1 MADPTE
7 LDLVEWE
14 ALGLTIRERR
24 LARGLTLVGLAS
36 EVDLSQPFLSQVENG
51 RARPSMM
58 SLYRIAHAL
67 GTTPQA
73 FFAGPQSAAAAPVL
87 LRSSEVRVVDVTGQ
101 SAESSCHLLL
111 AGEAPFHVLEFD
123 GLPTEYLEYWEHDGF
138 EAVYVI
144 NGDVEVDIGGKVKAL
159 ATGDFISYSSRLP
172 HRLDLHQMNEPE

>member
-1 MADPTE
+1 M
-7 LDLVEWE
+7 
-14 ALGLTIRERR
+14 
-24 LARGLTLVGLAS
+24 
-36 EVDLSQPFLSQVENG
+36 
-51 RARPSMM
+51 
-58 SLYRIAHAL
+58 
-67 GTTPQA
+67 
-73 FFAGPQSAAAAPVL
+73 
-87 LRSSEVRVVDVTGQ
+87 
-101 SAESSCHLLL
+101 L

>member
-36 EVDLSQPFLSQVENG
+36 EVDLSQPFLSQVE
-51 RARPSMM
+51 
-58 SLYRIAHAL
+58 
-67 GTTPQA
+67 TV
-73 FFAGPQSAAAAPVL
+73 VL
-87 LRSSEVRVVDVTGQ
+87 
-101 SAESSCHLLL
+101 
-111 AGEAPFHVLEFD
+111 
-123 GLPTEYLEYWEHDGF
+123 
-138 EAVYVI
+138 
-144 NGDVEVDIGGKVKAL
+144 DVEVDIGGKVKAL